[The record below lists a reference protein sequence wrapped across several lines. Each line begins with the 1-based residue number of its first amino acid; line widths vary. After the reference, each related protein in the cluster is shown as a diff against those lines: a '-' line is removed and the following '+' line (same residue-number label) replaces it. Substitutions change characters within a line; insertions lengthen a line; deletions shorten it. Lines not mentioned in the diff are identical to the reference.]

1 MGYSVTN
8 SDRLAM
14 IEILNVAWNVNFQA
28 ATERGDSTHTRWSV
42 QAPNPHQGLY
52 YRTYY
57 TTDGS
62 SITEAINNWFSKM
75 ELVNGVPVERE
86 VWTSLWDSKMD
97 LVKDDILGFKEE
109 D

>member
-14 IEILNVAWNVNFQA
+14 IEILNVTWNVNFQA

-42 QAPNPHQGLY
+42 QAPNPHQGLN
-52 YRTYY
+52 YRVYY

-62 SITEAINNWFSKM
+62 SLTEAINNWFSKM
-75 ELVNGVPVERE
+75 EEVNGVPLERE
-86 VWTSLWDSKMD
+86 VWSGIWDAKME
-97 LVKDDILGFKEE
+97 LIKEDE
-109 D
+109 